1 MSDGQGAPPQGRTA
15 PVLILC
21 RQCVQYVFEGTVTCP
36 HCGGDAREISERYR
50 QGGYLASET
59 ILRIERINDRRRG

>member
-1 MSDGQGAPPQGRTA
+1 
-15 PVLILC
+15 VLILC